1 MVGVVLGAF
10 PLLVGAAKQ
19 WMEGVEAL
27 VEWKRFRPRFISF
40 LGAIDVENTIF
51 RNTLLN
57 VMITATASM
66 SMDVDYLEWKNPD
79 LGKALQNPDIAKA
92 LVLFLGDA
100 YDGFIRTIT
109 TIQCAIEGL
118 HDLLTSEDGNVS
130 NVPESTVNSGALTNL
145 DRRIGQT
152 PRSRDGSTD

>member
-1 MVGVVLGAF
+1 VPKPLQLYIMSGFEVVGVVLGAF
-10 PLLVGAAKQ
+10 PLLVGAAKK

-40 LGAIDVENTIF
+40 IGAIDVENTIF

-57 VMITATASM
+57 VMITATASI

-79 LGKALQNPDIAKA
+79 LSKAIENPEIAKA
-92 LVLFLGDA
+92 LRLYLGDA

-118 HDLLTSEDGNVS
+118 HDLLTSQDDNVWS
-130 NVPESTVNSGALTNL
+130 LREVP
-145 DRRIGQT
+145 
-152 PRSRDGSTD
+152 